1 MIPSEGKKAL
11 FGGKTDS
18 NQIPHYYILSL
29 QSRLIQSNIPAPLQ
43 KKSIVSRNS
52 DPQDEEIAI
61 IYVN

>member
-1 MIPSEGKKAL
+1 MIPSEEKKAL

-43 KKSIVSRNS
+43 KNLLCRETLIHKTKK
-52 DPQDEEIAI
+52 
-61 IYVN
+61 